1 MSQSSQLKT
10 EDSRITMKIENDLP
24 CTSFV
29 ATHDSMTWKRVS
41 NLRIASLFAGTGGLD
56 LGFIHAGHNVIWAND
71 FQPDSVLS
79 YKKNIGE
86 HIICGDISDIP
97 ATQVPEIDLL
107 AGGLPC
113 QGFSNAN
120 VNKVDNDAR
129 NDLYA
134 QFVRILLAKRPKF
147 LVIENVRGM
156 LSLHGGA
163 AFQKI
168 LAALDEAG
176 YNTQYKV
183 LNAADYGVPQTR
195 IRLFVIGIRK
205 DLSGQYRYS
214 FPEPT
219 HSRDPEKTG
228 LKPWVTV
235 GEALAKIPE
244 PESDSSLLNHVCSNY
259 KVTNRNFT
267 GHRAT
272 DPNKP
277 SPTILAR
284 GNAGGGVCAIQH
296 PKNHR
301 RMSVRESA
309 IIQTFPI
316 DFEFI
321 GKTNSMYRQ
330 VGNAVPVLLA
340 KHVAQGFEEIGKLC

>member
-1 MSQSSQLKT
+1 MTTLSTIGHTHQRQHATTGSSLAAP
-10 EDSRITMKIENDLP
+10 EPREP
-24 CTSFV
+24 
-29 ATHDSMTWKRVS
+29 TWRTVS
-41 NLRIASLFAGTGGLD
+41 NLKVASLFAGTGGLD
-56 LGFIHAGHNVIWAND
+56 LGFIRAKHDVVWAND
-71 FQPDSVLS
+71 FQPDSVRS
-79 YKKNIGE
+79 YKKNIGD

-97 ATQVPEIDLL
+97 AVEIPDVDIL

-147 LVIENVRGM
+147 LLIENVRGM
-156 LSLHGGA
+156 LSLDKGA

-168 LAALDEAG
+168 VAALDEAG
-176 YNTQYKV
+176 YLIQHRV

-195 IRLFVIGIRK
+195 IRLFVVGVRK
-205 DLSGQYRYS
+205 DLAGQYRYT
-214 FPEPT
+214 FPTPT
-219 HSRDPEKTG
+219 HSRNPAEDG
-228 LKPWVTV
+228 LKPWVTI
-235 GEALAKIPE
+235 GEALAAVPE
-244 PESDSSLLNHVCSNY
+244 PSEDSTLLNHVCSNY

-267 GHRAT
+267 GHRST
-272 DPNKP
+272 DANKP

-309 IIQTFPI
+309 IIQTFPLNF
-316 DFEFI
+316 DFV

-340 KHVAQGFEEIGKLC
+340 EHVARGFECLEIVC

>member
-1 MSQSSQLKT
+1 MVSKEKNEIKAPQDLKNLN
-10 EDSRITMKIENDLP
+10 DSGAVWK
-24 CTSFV
+24 
-29 ATHDSMTWKRVS
+29 THS

-56 LGFIHAGHNVIWAND
+56 LGFIHAGHKVVWAND
-71 FQPDSVLS
+71 FQPDSALS
-79 YKKNIGE
+79 YKKNIGD
-86 HIICGDISDIP
+86 HIVCGDISDIH
-97 ATQVPEIDLL
+97 ASEVPEIDLL

-120 VNKVDNDAR
+120 VNKIDNDSR

-134 QFVRILLAKRPKF
+134 QFVRILLSKLPKF
-147 LVIENVRGM
+147 FVIENVRGM

-163 AFQKI
+163 AFEKI
-168 LAALDEAG
+168 LLALDEAG
-176 YNTQYKV
+176 YETQYKV

-205 DLSGQYRYS
+205 DLTETYRYT

-219 HSRDPEKTG
+219 HSRFPEKTG

-235 GEALAKIPE
+235 AEALKNIPE
-244 PESDSSLLNHVCSNY
+244 PDEPSNLLNHICSNY
-259 KVTNRNFT
+259 KITNRNFT
-267 GHRAT
+267 GHRTT

-296 PKNHR
+296 PNNHR

-316 DFEFI
+316 DFEFV

-340 KHVAQGFEEIGKLC
+340 KCVAQGFERIG

>member
-1 MSQSSQLKT
+1 MHLITPSTVRARTKT
-10 EDSRITMKIENDLP
+10 GAKPVSPPESHSTECGPGN
-24 CTSFV
+24 
-29 ATHDSMTWKRVS
+29 WQRVS
-41 NLRIASLFAGTGGLD
+41 NLRVASLFAGTGGLD
-56 LGFIHAGHNVIWAND
+56 LGFLAAQHSVIWAND
-71 FQPDSVLS
+71 FQPDSVSS
-79 YKKNIGE
+79 YKKNIGD
-86 HIICGDISDIP
+86 HIVCGDVSDIP
-97 ATQVPEIDLL
+97 ATEIPDIDLL

-147 LVIENVRGM
+147 FLIENVRGM
-156 LSLHGGA
+156 LSLHGGS
-163 AFQKI
+163 AFKTI

-176 YNTQYKV
+176 YESQYKV

-205 DLSGQYRYS
+205 DLIKEYRYI

-219 HSRDPEKTG
+219 HSKSPEKTG
-228 LKPWVTV
+228 LRPWVTIAQ
-235 GEALAKIPE
+235 ALADIPE
-244 PESDSSLLNHVCSNY
+244 PGADVVMLNHVCSNY

-309 IIQTFPI
+309 IIQTFPL
-316 DFEFI
+316 DFEFV

-340 KHVAQGFEEIGKLC
+340 KRVAEGFEKIGKLC